1 MRIYGVRYTIQED
14 EGHMNLFNIVAI
26 LITLSA
32 VFGYINYRFIKL
44 PTTIGLMLI
53 SILVPLGMVILGHFG
68 KIGLGIEQQ
77 WINIIKNIDFN
88 KTLMLGMLSF
98 LLFAGAL
105 HVDLNELMKQKWAIL
120 IYATMGVIL
129 STFLVGTLIY
139 LVSGY
144 LGLKL
149 KFIYCLLFG
158 ALISPTDP
166 ISVLGILN
174 EAGAPKSLE
183 VKIVGESLFNDGI
196 GVVVFITIWEIV
208 FGGHDVSTGGVM
220 SLFIEETMGGIAIG
234 LLTGWIAYK
243 LLKSID
249 NYQVEILI
257 TLSLVTGGYALAL
270 AVKSSGL
277 IAIVVAGLLI
287 GNQGREFAMSEK
299 TRQNLDTFWELID
312 EILNSLLFVLIGI
325 ELLIIPLSFKYLF
338 AGIIAILIVLF
349 SRAVSIGAPQFLLT
363 FGKKFDYKSLKIM
376 TWGGLR
382 GGISVA
388 MAISLPAGVERDI
401 IITMTYIVV
410 VFSILVQGLT
420 MKYVVARLS
429 LSG

>member
-1 MRIYGVRYTIQED
+1 MHIYGVRYTIQED
-14 EGHMNLFNIVAI
+14 EGHMNFFNIVAI

-32 VFGYINYRFIKL
+32 VFGYINHRFIKL

-53 SILVPLGMVILGHFG
+53 SILMSLGMVILGHFG
-68 KIGLGIEQQ
+68 KIGLDIEQQ

-105 HVDLNELMKQKWAIL
+105 HVDLNELMKQKWAVL

-144 LGLKL
+144 LLGLNL

-166 ISVLGILN
+166 ISVLGILK

-183 VKIVGESLFNDGI
+183 VKIAGESLFNDGI

-208 FGGHDVSTGGVM
+208 FGGHEFSTGGVI
-220 SLFIEETMGGIAIG
+220 SLFIEETIGGIAIG
-234 LLTGWIAYK
+234 MLTGWIAYK

-257 TLSLVTGGYALAL
+257 TLALVTGGYALAL

-287 GNQGREFAMSEK
+287 GNQGREFAMSDK
-299 TRQNLDTFWELID
+299 TRQNLDTFWELTD

-410 VFSILVQGLT
+410 VFSILAQGLT
-420 MKYVVARLS
+420 MKYVVARY
-429 LSG
+429 

>member
-1 MRIYGVRYTIQED
+1 
-14 EGHMNLFNIVAI
+14 
-26 LITLSA
+26 
-32 VFGYINYRFIKL
+32 
-44 PTTIGLMLI
+44 
-53 SILVPLGMVILGHFG
+53 
-68 KIGLGIEQQ
+68 
-77 WINIIKNIDFN
+77 
-88 KTLMLGMLSF
+88 MLGMLSF

-105 HVDLNELMKQKWAIL
+105 HVNLNELMRQKWAVI
-120 IYATMGVIL
+120 IYATVGVIL
-129 STFLVGTLIY
+129 STFFVGILIY
-139 LVSGY
+139 LVTKY
-144 LGLKL
+144 LELNL

-166 ISVLGILN
+166 ISVLAILK

-183 VKIVGESLFNDGI
+183 VKIAAESLFNDGI
-196 GVVVFITIWEIV
+196 GVVVFITIWEIA
-208 FGGHDVSTGGVM
+208 FGGHDVSTGSVT
-220 SLFIEETMGGIAIG
+220 SLFIKETMGGIAIG
-234 LLTGWIAYK
+234 LLIGWIAYK

-249 NYQVEILI
+249 NYQVEILL
-257 TLSLVTGGYALAL
+257 TLALVTGGYAFAL

-287 GNQGREFAMSEK
+287 GNRGREFAMSEK

-338 AGIIAILIVLF
+338 AGMIAILIVLF
-349 SRAVSIGAPQFLLT
+349 SRMLSITVPQFLLT
-363 FGKKFDYKSLKIM
+363 FRKKFDYKSLKIM

-388 MAISLPAGVERDI
+388 MAISLPAGVERDL

-420 MKYVVARLS
+420 MKYVVARH
-429 LSG
+429 

>member
-1 MRIYGVRYTIQED
+1 
-14 EGHMNLFNIVAI
+14 MNFFNIVAI

-44 PTTIGLMLI
+44 PTTIGIMLI
-53 SILVPLGMVILGHFG
+53 SILMSLGMVILGHFG
-68 KIGLGIEQQ
+68 KIGLDIEQQ

-105 HVDLNELMKQKWAIL
+105 HVDLNELMKQKWVVL

-144 LGLKL
+144 LLGLNL

-166 ISVLGILN
+166 ISVLGILK

-183 VKIVGESLFNDGI
+183 VKIAGESLFNDGI

-208 FGGHDVSTGGVM
+208 FGGHEFSTGGVI
-220 SLFIEETMGGIAIG
+220 SLFIEETIGGIAIG
-234 LLTGWIAYK
+234 MLTGWIAYK

-257 TLSLVTGGYALAL
+257 TLALVTGGYALAL

-287 GNQGREFAMSEK
+287 GNQGREFAMSDK
-299 TRQNLDTFWELID
+299 TRQNLDTFWELTD

-410 VFSILVQGLT
+410 VFSILAQGLT
-420 MKYVVARLS
+420 MKYVVARY
-429 LSG
+429 

>member
-1 MRIYGVRYTIQED
+1 MCIYGVRYTIQED
-14 EGHMNLFNIVAI
+14 EGHMNLLNIVAI

-53 SILVPLGMVILGHFG
+53 SILMSLGMVILGHFG
-68 KIGLGIEQQ
+68 KIGLDIEQQ

-105 HVDLNELMKQKWAIL
+105 HVDLNELIKQKWAVL

-144 LGLKL
+144 LGLNL

-166 ISVLGILN
+166 ISVLGILK

-196 GVVVFITIWEIV
+196 GVVVFITFWEIV
-208 FGGHDVSTGGVM
+208 FGGHDVSTGGVI

-257 TLSLVTGGYALAL
+257 TLSLVTGCYALAL

-401 IITMTYIVV
+401 IITITYIVV

-420 MKYVVARLS
+420 MKYVVARY
-429 LSG
+429 

>member
-1 MRIYGVRYTIQED
+1 MHIYGVRYTIQED
-14 EGHMNLFNIVAI
+14 EGHMNFFNIVAI

-32 VFGYINYRFIKL
+32 VFGYINHRFIKL

-53 SILVPLGMVILGHFG
+53 SILMSLGMVILGHFG
-68 KIGLGIEQQ
+68 KIGLDIEQQ

-105 HVDLNELMKQKWAIL
+105 HVDLNELMKQKWVVL

-144 LGLKL
+144 LLGLNL

-166 ISVLGILN
+166 ISVLGILK

-183 VKIVGESLFNDGI
+183 VKIAGESLFNDGI

-208 FGGHDVSTGGVM
+208 FGGHEFSTGGVI
-220 SLFIEETMGGIAIG
+220 SLFIEETIGGIAIG
-234 LLTGWIAYK
+234 MLTGWIAYK

-257 TLSLVTGGYALAL
+257 TLALVTGGYALAL

-287 GNQGREFAMSEK
+287 GNQGREFAMSDK
-299 TRQNLDTFWELID
+299 TRQNLDTFWELTD

-410 VFSILVQGLT
+410 VFSILAQGLT
-420 MKYVVARLS
+420 MKYVVARY
-429 LSG
+429 

>member
-1 MRIYGVRYTIQED
+1 
-14 EGHMNLFNIVAI
+14 MNFFNIVAI

-44 PTTIGLMLI
+44 PTTIGIMLI
-53 SILVPLGMVILGHFG
+53 SILVSLGMVILGHFG
-68 KIGLGIEQQ
+68 KTGLGIEQQ

-88 KTLMLGMLSF
+88 KTLMIGMLSF

-105 HVDLNELMKQKWAIL
+105 HVDLNELMKQKWAVFT
-120 IYATMGVIL
+120 YATMGVIL
-129 STFLVGTLIY
+129 STFIVGTLIY

-144 LGLKL
+144 LLGLNL

-166 ISVLGILN
+166 ISVLGILK

-183 VKIVGESLFNDGI
+183 VKIAGESLFNDGI
-196 GVVVFITIWEIV
+196 GVVVFITIWETA
-208 FGGHDVSTGGVM
+208 FGGHDVSTGGVI

-234 LLTGWIAYK
+234 LLTGWTAYK

-277 IAIVVAGLLI
+277 IAIVVAGLFI

-299 TRQNLDTFWELID
+299 TRHNLDTFWELID

-325 ELLIIPLSFKYLF
+325 ELLIIPSMSFKYLF

-388 MAISLPAGVERDI
+388 MAISLPSGIERDV

-420 MKYVVARLS
+420 MKYVVARH
-429 LSG
+429 

>member
-1 MRIYGVRYTIQED
+1 MHDVSYTTQKD
-14 EGHMNLFNIVAI
+14 EGHMNFFNIVAI

-32 VFGYINYRFIKL
+32 LFGYINYRFIKL

-53 SILVPLGMVILGHFG
+53 SILMSLGMVILGHFG
-68 KIGLGIEQQ
+68 RIGLDIEQQ

-105 HVDLNELMKQKWAIL
+105 HVDLNELMKQKWAVL
-120 IYATMGVIL
+120 IYATIGVIL
-129 STFLVGTLIY
+129 STFLVGTLVYI
-139 LVSGY
+139 VSGY
-144 LGLKL
+144 LRLNL
-149 KFIYCLLFG
+149 EFIYCLLFG

-166 ISVLGILN
+166 ISVLGILK
-174 EAGAPKSLE
+174 EAGVPKSLK
-183 VKIVGESLFNDGI
+183 VKIAGESLFNDGI
-196 GVVVFITIWEIV
+196 GVVVFITIWEIA
-208 FGGHDVSTGGVM
+208 FGGHDVSTGSVT
-220 SLFIEETMGGIAIG
+220 SLFIEETLGGIAIG

-257 TLSLVTGGYALAL
+257 TLALVTGGYALAL

-287 GNQGREFAMSEK
+287 GNRGREFAMSEK
-299 TRQNLDTFWELID
+299 TKQNLDTFWELID

-325 ELLIIPLSFKYLF
+325 ELLIIPSLSFKYLF
-338 AGIIAILIVLF
+338 AGIIAVLIVLF
-349 SRAVSIGAPQFLLT
+349 SRAVSVGAPQFLLSIS
-363 FGKKFDYKSLKIM
+363 KKFDYNSLKIM

-401 IITMTYIVV
+401 IITMTYVVV

-420 MKYVVARLS
+420 MKYVVTEY
-429 LSG
+429 

>member
-1 MRIYGVRYTIQED
+1 
-14 EGHMNLFNIVAI
+14 MNLLNIVAI

-32 VFGYINYRFIKL
+32 LFGYINYRFIKL

-53 SILVPLGMVILGHFG
+53 SILMSLGMVILGHFG
-68 KIGLGIEQQ
+68 KTGLDIEQQ

-105 HVDLNELMKQKWAIL
+105 HVDLNELMKQKWAVL
-120 IYATMGVIL
+120 IYATIGVIL

-139 LVSGY
+139 LVSKY
-144 LGLKL
+144 LGLNL

-166 ISVLGILN
+166 ISVLGILK

-208 FGGHDVSTGGVM
+208 FGGHDVSTGSVT

-257 TLSLVTGGYALAL
+257 TLALVTGGYALAL

-349 SRAVSIGAPQFLLT
+349 SRAVSIAVPQFLLT

-388 MAISLPAGVERDI
+388 MAISLPAGVERDF
-401 IITMTYIVV
+401 IITITYIVV

-420 MKYVVARLS
+420 MKYVVARY
-429 LSG
+429 

>member
-1 MRIYGVRYTIQED
+1 
-14 EGHMNLFNIVAI
+14 MNFFNIVAI

-32 VFGYINYRFIKL
+32 LFGYINHRFIKL

-53 SILVPLGMVILGHFG
+53 SILMSLGMVILGHFG
-68 KIGLGIEQQ
+68 KIGLDIEQQ

-105 HVDLNELMKQKWAIL
+105 HVDLNELMKQKWAVL

-144 LGLKL
+144 LLGLNL

-166 ISVLGILN
+166 ISVLGILK

-183 VKIVGESLFNDGI
+183 VKIAGESLFNDGI

-208 FGGHDVSTGGVM
+208 FGGHEFSTGGVI
-220 SLFIEETMGGIAIG
+220 SLFIEETIGGIAIG
-234 LLTGWIAYK
+234 MLTGWIAYK

-287 GNQGREFAMSEK
+287 GNQGREFAMSDK
-299 TRQNLDTFWELID
+299 TRQNLDTFWELTD

-410 VFSILVQGLT
+410 VFSILAQGLT
-420 MKYVVARLS
+420 MKYVVARY
-429 LSG
+429 